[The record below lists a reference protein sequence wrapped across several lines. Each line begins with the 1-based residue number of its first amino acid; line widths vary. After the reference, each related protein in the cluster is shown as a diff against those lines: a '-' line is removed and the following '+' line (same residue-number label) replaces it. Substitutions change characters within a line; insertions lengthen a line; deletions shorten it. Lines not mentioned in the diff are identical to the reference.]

1 MANVYISAIEVPAI
15 RRDKR
20 IAPMNGNFGS
30 GSASSIIVN
39 NSGGGTIS
47 KLIIEFTT
55 EQYPSIADYSL
66 YQTSV
71 GSYPIT
77 HLFTKDTDGNYV
89 ERSEKPK
96 ITIVSGVI
104 TSINYDLA
112 IPETGFII
120 LY

>member
-1 MANVYISAIEVPAI
+1 MANVYVSVIEVPPV
-15 RRDKR
+15 RRDNR
-20 IAPMNGNFGS
+20 ISSTSGNS

-39 NSGGGTIS
+39 NSGGGNIS
-47 KLIIEFTT
+47 KLIVEFTG

-104 TSINYDLA
+104 TSINYKLA
-112 IPETGFII
+112 KPETGYIV
-120 LY
+120 LL